1 MAAILTGY
9 RVCTSKALGERLSR
23 MGCKAEVVSKAIG
36 MPEATSTEAP
46 TAAKEAASSSS

>member
-9 RVCTSKALGERLSR
+9 RVCTSKALGERLSH

-36 MPEATSTEAP
+36 MPKASSTEAP
-46 TAAKEAASSSS
+46 TVKEAAGSSS

>member
-9 RVCTSKALGERLSR
+9 RVCTSKALGERLSH

-36 MPEATSTEAP
+36 MPEAVSTEAP
-46 TAAKEAASSSS
+46 TTKEAASSSS